1 MEANR
6 EKIDLGPQAILAPP
20 SKLGASPVAL
30 LSKLQGGHVFVWR
43 GELAD
48 EKFICRG
55 EGILWETT

>member
-30 LSKLQGGHVFVWR
+30 LSKPQGGHVFVWR

-48 EKFICRG
+48 EKFI
-55 EGILWETT
+55 